1 MSAPK
6 LNPINQRNGILQI
19 VHDFEFVALNLGTG
33 YTEIRD
39 MNEEEKYL
47 YLCSRVKKLKDRG
60 YGGVVLNSDLKNYL
74 EHSEDIAQIL
84 KVAEYAKSLGL
95 AVWIYDEQYYPSG
108 SAGGLTL
115 KGHPELET
123 LGLCEVSKTQKTDGR
138 TSIRVASPYGH
149 SELKYAVAIPVKD
162 GICDYDNVCD
172 VSADKDLSGGLSTYL
187 PEGEWCVRC
196 YFYRAIFDHSP
207 YAQAL
212 RASRR
217 TVNIFDSRTMDR
229 FFDITYESGYMKYC
243 NGKLGD
249 TVDTVFTDEPH
260 YPACAPHTVKCACRS
275 KYPSHSVK
283 DEEDIDVVIYPYIIW
298 TEDMPERYY
307 KEYGESLIPLLP
319 HLFVKTEKSREV
331 RTAFY
336 TLTSKMANEGFVVSY
351 RERLAKCGVK
361 LSGHYYFE
369 ESPDFHP
376 IYFGDIIEH
385 LSNFSIPGCDNLM
398 SEPDALRYCIA
409 CKFASSASHLAGKNR
424 TMIEASNMRD
434 ADQNITLSRLKG
446 AISIML
452 AHGVNCITS
461 YYGEDILPSDEMAKF
476 ADYVSKLSSI
486 FENGSYKTDTLLYYP
501 YENFCSVTEPLSR
514 DNIHTKF
521 HDTLGLMDS
530 ARELIGAQVG
540 FDIINKKFLLESEI
554 CHGSLLLKNGERVK
568 RIVLPRIEWADKEL
582 SSFLNK
588 AKENGIAIFS
598 PDGKAVEGLE
608 FIPQRLDVAAFPKG
622 EIYLTEKN
630 PYILAMQKSY
640 PDYDVFMLV
649 NSKEEEVMS
658 TVKIADNGSKYA
670 TVNIESYSTEAANH
684 TVENGYASFD
694 LTFAPLEAKLIM
706 RYNDKIRIS

>member
-6 LNPINQRNGILQI
+6 LPPQKQENGILQI
-19 VHDFEFVALNLGTG
+19 VHDFEFVALNLGAG
-33 YTEIRD
+33 YTEIRN
-39 MNEEEKYL
+39 MNADEKYL
-47 YLCSRVKKLKDRG
+47 YLCSRVKKLKQRG

-74 EHSEDIAQIL
+74 ERDEDTEQIL

-123 LGLCEVSKTQKTDGR
+123 LGLCEVSKTRKTDGR
-138 TSIRVASPYGH
+138 TSIRVPSPYGH

-162 GICDYDNVCD
+162 GACDYDNIRD

-217 TVNIFDSRTMDR
+217 TVNIFERRTIDR
-229 FFDITYESGYMKYC
+229 FFEVTYSSGYMKSC
-243 NGKLGD
+243 KGKLGD
-249 TVDTVFTDEPH
+249 TVDAVFTDEPH
-260 YPACAPHTVKCACRS
+260 YPTCAPHTEKSAAKS

-283 DEEDIDVVIYPYIIW
+283 DEEDIGVVIYPYIIW

-307 KEYGESLIPLLP
+307 EEYGESLIPLLP
-319 HLFVKTEKSREV
+319 HLFVKTPRSREI

-336 TLTSKMANEGFVVSY
+336 KLTSKMANEGFVVSY

-369 ESPDFHP
+369 ESPDHHP

-385 LSNFSIPGCDNLM
+385 LSSFSIPGCDNLK
-398 SEPDALRYCIA
+398 SEPDALHYCIA
-409 CKFASSASHLAGKNR
+409 CKFASSASHLTSKNR

-434 ADQNITLSRLKG
+434 ADQNITLQRLKG
-446 AISIML
+446 AISIMF
-452 AHGVNCITS
+452 AHGINCITS
-461 YYGEDILPSDEMAKF
+461 YYGEDILPANEMAKF

-501 YENFCSVTEPLSR
+501 YENYCSEAEPLSR
-514 DNIHTKF
+514 DNLHSKF
-521 HDTLGLMDS
+521 YDARGLTNCV
-530 ARELIGAQVG
+530 RELVGAQIG

-554 CHGSLLLKNGERVK
+554 SDGALLLKNGERVK
-568 RIVLPRIEWADKEL
+568 RIVLPRIEWVDKEL
-582 SSFLNK
+582 ASFLERS
-588 AKENGIAIFS
+588 KERGIKVFT
-598 PDGKAVEGLE
+598 PDGTAVEGLG
-608 FIPQRLDVAAFPKG
+608 FIPEKMDAASFQGG
-622 EIYLTEKN
+622 EIYLSEKN
-630 PYILAMQKSY
+630 PYILTMQKSY
-640 PDYDVFMLV
+640 PDYDLFMLV
-649 NSKEEEVMS
+649 NSKEEEALA
-658 TVKIADNGSKYA
+658 TVKISDNGSKYRA
-670 TVNIESYSTEAANH
+670 VNIESYSTEALDP